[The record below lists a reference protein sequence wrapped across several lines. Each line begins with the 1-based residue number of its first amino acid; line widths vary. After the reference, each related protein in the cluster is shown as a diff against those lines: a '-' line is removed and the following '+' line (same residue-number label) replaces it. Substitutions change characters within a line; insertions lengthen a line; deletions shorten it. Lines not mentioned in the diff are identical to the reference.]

1 MQMSETL
8 AKLQNLQDVLG
19 EKYAIKL
26 NVEELPKTL
35 NGSRESLERFKKEYI
50 EKNTE
55 YEAEKEKVASLKSD
69 LEEAER
75 TREKCEKEM
84 DETSTHREYEILDK
98 QISEATDKENSIRKE
113 LQREEKNLSELKD
126 ILESTEQLIAS
137 TEAEYNELNESLE
150 KELSGK
156 KKRLAELEKM
166 EASMSEGI
174 DPETVFK
181 FQRIIQRNK
190 EGIVAVRGS
199 VCTGCHM
206 ILPAQ
211 FADEVHRDEKILF
224 CPYCSRILYYEEADE
239 NEESYIPTEVAGSLA
254 GEDET
259 DSPDFIE
266 SDGSGSMDEKTMD
279 FDE

>member
-19 EKYAIKL
+19 EKYAIKS
-26 NVEELPKTL
+26 NVDELPKTL

-55 YEAEKEKVASLKSD
+55 YEAEKEKVASLKAD
-69 LEEAER
+69 LEDAER

-113 LQREEKNLSELKD
+113 LQREEKNLAELKD
-126 ILESTEQLIAS
+126 ILESTEALISS

-156 KKRLAELEKM
+156 KKRLAELEEM
-166 EASMSEGI
+166 EAKMSEGI

-199 VCTGCHM
+199 VCNGCHM

-211 FADEVHRDEKILF
+211 FADEVHRGEKILF
-224 CPYCSRILYYEEADE
+224 CPYCSRILYYEEAEE

-266 SDGSGSMDEKTMD
+266 SEDGVSMDEKTMD

>member
-8 AKLQNLQDVLG
+8 AKLQSLQDVLG
-19 EKYAIKL
+19 EKYAIKS
-26 NVEELPKTL
+26 NVDELPKTL

-50 EKNTE
+50 EKNSE
-55 YEAEKEKVASLKSD
+55 YEAEKEKVAALKEE

-113 LQREEKNLSELKD
+113 LQREEKNLAELKD
-126 ILESTEQLIAS
+126 ILESTEALISS
-137 TEAEYNELNESLE
+137 TESEYNELNESLE

-156 KKRLAELEKM
+156 KKRLEELEKM

-199 VCTGCHM
+199 VCNGCHM

-211 FADEVHRDEKILF
+211 FADEVHRGEKILF
-224 CPYCSRILYYEEADE
+224 CPYCSRILYYEEAEE

-254 GEDET
+254 GEDES

-266 SDGSGSMDEKTMD
+266 SEDGGSMEDKTMD

>member
-1 MQMSETL
+1 MSETL
-8 AKLQNLQDVLG
+8 AKLQNLQDVLC
-19 EKYAIKL
+19 EKYEIKSK
-26 NVEELPKTL
+26 VDELPKSL

-50 EKNTE
+50 EKNAE
-55 YEAEKEKVASLKSD
+55 YEAEKDKVSSLKAE
-69 LEEAER
+69 LEEAEH

-98 QISEATDKENSIRKE
+98 QISEATDNENRIRKE
-113 LQREEKNLSELKD
+113 LQKEEKNLSELKD
-126 ILESTEQLIAS
+126 IIESTEALIAS

-156 KKRLAELEKM
+156 KKRLAELEEM

-259 DSPDFIE
+259 DSPDFLE
-266 SDGSGSMDEKTMD
+266 SDGGVSMDEKTMD

>member
-8 AKLQNLQDVLG
+8 AKLQSLQDVLG
-19 EKYAIKL
+19 EKYAIKS
-26 NVEELPKTL
+26 NVDELPKTL
-35 NGSRESLERFKKEYI
+35 NGSKESLERFKKEYI

-55 YEAEKEKVASLKSD
+55 YEAEKAKVSMLKEE
-69 LEEAER
+69 LEEAEH

-98 QISEATDKENSIRKE
+98 QISEATEKENSIRKE

-126 ILESTEQLIAS
+126 ILESTEALISS

-150 KELSGK
+150 KELSEK
-156 KKRLAELEKM
+156 NKRLAELEKM

-254 GEDET
+254 GEDEN
-259 DSPDFIE
+259 DGSDFIE
-266 SDGSGSMDEKTMD
+266 SEGGMSMEEKTMD

>member
-8 AKLQNLQDVLG
+8 AKLQNLQDVLC
-19 EKYAIKL
+19 EKYEIKSK
-26 NVEELPKTL
+26 VDELPKSL

-50 EKNTE
+50 EKNAE
-55 YEAEKEKVASLKSD
+55 YEAEKDKVSSLKAE
-69 LEEAER
+69 LEEAEH

-84 DETSTHREYEILDK
+84 DETSTHREYVILDK
-98 QISEATDKENSIRKE
+98 QISEATDNENRIRKE
-113 LQREEKNLSELKD
+113 LQKEEKNLSELKD
-126 ILESTEQLIAS
+126 IIESTEALIAS

-156 KKRLAELEKM
+156 KKRLAELEEM

-190 EGIVAVRGS
+190 EGIVAVHGS

-259 DSPDFIE
+259 DSPDFLE
-266 SDGSGSMDEKTMD
+266 SDGGVSMDEKTMD

>member
-19 EKYAIKL
+19 EKYAIKSS
-26 NVEELPKTL
+26 VDELPKTL

-55 YEAEKEKVASLKSD
+55 YEAEKEKVSSLKAD

-98 QISEATDKENSIRKE
+98 QISEATEKENSIRKE
-113 LQREEKNLSELKD
+113 LQREEKNLAELKD
-126 ILESTEQLIAS
+126 ILESTEMLISS

-156 KKRLAELEKM
+156 KKRLEELEKM

-199 VCTGCHM
+199 VCNGCHM

-211 FADEVHRDEKILF
+211 FADEVHRGEKILF
-224 CPYCSRILYYEEADE
+224 CPYCSRILYYEEAEE

-254 GEDET
+254 GEDES

-266 SDGSGSMDEKTMD
+266 SEDGVSMDEKTMD

>member
-1 MQMSETL
+1 MQMLETL

-19 EKYAIKL
+19 EKYAIKS
-26 NVEELPKTL
+26 NVDELPKTL

-55 YEAEKEKVASLKSD
+55 YEAEKEKVASLKAD
-69 LEEAER
+69 LEDAER

-113 LQREEKNLSELKD
+113 LQREEKNLAELKD
-126 ILESTEQLIAS
+126 ILESTEALISS

-156 KKRLAELEKM
+156 KKRLAELEEM
-166 EASMSEGI
+166 EAKMSEGI

-199 VCTGCHM
+199 VCNGCHM

-211 FADEVHRDEKILF
+211 FADEVHRGEKILF
-224 CPYCSRILYYEEADE
+224 CPYCSRILYYEEAEE

-266 SDGSGSMDEKTMD
+266 SEDGVSMDEKTMD